1 MDARVT
7 ALETRLDTTLPT
19 LATKADLSGVTL
31 EVEKVRTEIHQST
44 AGLVKWIVGTGI
56 ASLAILISILTFLLN
71 RIDKAPAA
79 PAAAPA
85 PVIIQVP
92 AYQPPPTPPQAP
104 AQ

>member
-1 MDARVT
+1 MDAC
-7 ALETRLDTTLPT
+7 DTTLPT

-71 RIDKAPAA
+71 RMDKAPSA

-92 AYQPPPTPPQAP
+92 AYQPPPPPPQAP